1 MRFKSLS
8 KIALS
13 PKRYSNW
20 SNYVEKTKPHMW
32 SAISDQNPDI
42 INSKNYSYIPLREVG
57 KTKILIGRE
66 NSTGHK
72 CLAFLAKREIY
83 EKKEFPVTDGLEV
96 RVDVFQN
103 EERKD
108 AVILKLVKE
117 DYAEVFYTLVDDLL
131 VYVVDKLKEEEFIE
145 AFFSRLGIW
154 KLFLKNAGAKG
165 LGPERR
171 RGLFG
176 ELHFLNEILIPQLG
190 KESLNLWVGPDQAS
204 HDIQSGS
211 VGVEIKTSAGTKSQK
226 IHISSER
233 QLDNEGFDHLYVY
246 QLSISARKNTHP
258 NLNDM
263 VELIREKIRSN
274 GSLIIHFN
282 TMLLRSGYNE
292 IHKDL
297 YMTEGYIVEEV
308 NIFEVRE
315 GFPRIIGSDL
325 MAGVGGLKY
334 TIDVSSIV
342 DFKVEEED
350 CILNLKDSYERN

>member
-1 MRFKSLS
+1 MIKVIPNL
-8 KIALS
+8 
-13 PKRYSNW
+13 W
-20 SNYVEKTKPHMW
+20 SE
-32 SAISDQNPDI
+32 ISDQNPNVL
-42 INSKNYSYIPLREVG
+42 NSKNYSYIAFAEVG
-57 KTKILIGRE
+57 KTKILVGRE
-66 NSTGHK
+66 NSTGHR
-72 CLAFLAKREIY
+72 CIAFLAKRELY

-103 EERKD
+103 DEKKD
-108 AVILKLVKE
+108 AVILKLVKS
-117 DYAEVFYTLVDDLL
+117 DYAEVFYTLVNDLMNSIEG
-131 VYVVDKLKEEEFIE
+131 KEKEENFIE
-145 AFFSRLGIW
+145 EFFSRLGVW

-165 LGPERR
+165 LGPDRR

-176 ELHFLNEILIPQLG
+176 ELQFLNEVLIPQLG
-190 KESLNLWVGPDQAS
+190 KEALSLWVGPDQAS

-246 QLSISARKNTHP
+246 QLSISARKNAHP

-263 VELIREKIRSN
+263 VDSIREKIKGN

-292 IHKDL
+292 LHKDL

-308 NIFEVRE
+308 NVFEVKE
-315 GFPRIIGSDL
+315 DFPRIIGPDL
-325 MAGVGGLKY
+325 MPGVGGLKY
-334 TIDVSSIV
+334 TVDVSSIV
-342 DFKVEEED
+342 DFKVDED
-350 CILNLKDSYERN
+350 DFVRKLKGSYE